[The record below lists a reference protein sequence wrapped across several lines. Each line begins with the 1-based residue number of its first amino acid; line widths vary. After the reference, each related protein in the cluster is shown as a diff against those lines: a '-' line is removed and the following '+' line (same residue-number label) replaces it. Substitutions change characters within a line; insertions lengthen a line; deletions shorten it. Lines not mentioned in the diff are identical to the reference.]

1 MYNNFIVMR
10 KGTKMQKVEMIV
22 GGRRALVDADMV
34 KKMTK
39 KQELVASA
47 MRLQSVMNA
56 VPREAEPIL
65 QKKLQEIMSKII
77 RLNRTIR
84 QTVQFL

>member
-1 MYNNFIVMR
+1 ME
-10 KGTKMQKVEMIV
+10 KVQMVV
-22 GGRRALVDADMV
+22 GGRLALVDADMV

-47 MRLQSVMNA
+47 RRLQSVMNA

-65 QKKLQEIMSKII
+65 QKQLQEIMGKII

-84 QTVQFL
+84 QNVQFL

>member
-1 MYNNFIVMR
+1 ME
-10 KGTKMQKVEMIV
+10 KVQMVV
-22 GGRRALVDADMV
+22 GGRLALVDADMV

-39 KQELVASA
+39 KQQLVASA
-47 MRLQSVMNA
+47 GRLQSVMNA

-65 QKKLQEIMSKII
+65 QKQLQEIMGKII

-84 QTVQFL
+84 QNVQFL

>member
-1 MYNNFIVMR
+1 ME
-10 KGTKMQKVEMIV
+10 KVQMVV
-22 GGRRALVDADMV
+22 GGKLALVDADMV

-47 MRLQSVMNA
+47 LRLQSVMNA

-65 QKKLQEIMSKII
+65 QKQLQEIMSKII

-84 QTVQFL
+84 QSVQFL

>member
-1 MYNNFIVMR
+1 ME
-10 KGTKMQKVEMIV
+10 KVQMIIS
-22 GGRRALVDADMV
+22 GKLALVDADMV

-47 MRLQSVMNA
+47 LRLQSVMNA

-65 QKKLQEIMSKII
+65 QKQLQEIMGKII

-84 QTVQFL
+84 QNVQFL

>member
-1 MYNNFIVMR
+1 
-10 KGTKMQKVEMIV
+10 
-22 GGRRALVDADMV
+22 MV

-39 KQELVASA
+39 KQELVANA

-56 VPREAEPIL
+56 VPRDAEPIL
-65 QKKLQEIMSKII
+65 QQQLQEIMSKII
-77 RLNRTIR
+77 RLNRSIR

>member
-1 MYNNFIVMR
+1 
-10 KGTKMQKVEMIV
+10 MQKVQMLV
-22 GGRRALVDADMV
+22 GGRQALVDADMV

-65 QKKLQEIMSKII
+65 QKQLQEIVGKIQ
-77 RLNRTIR
+77 RLNRGIR
-84 QTVQFL
+84 QNVQFL

>member
-1 MYNNFIVMR
+1 ME
-10 KGTKMQKVEMIV
+10 KVQMIV
-22 GGRRALVDADMV
+22 SGKLALVDADMV

-39 KQELVASA
+39 KQELVSSA
-47 MRLQSVMNA
+47 LRLQSVMNA

-65 QKKLQEIMSKII
+65 QKQLQEIMGKII

-84 QTVQFL
+84 QNVQFL

>member
-1 MYNNFIVMR
+1 
-10 KGTKMQKVEMIV
+10 MQKVQMLV
-22 GGRRALVDADMV
+22 GGRQALVDVDMV

-39 KQELVASA
+39 KQELVANA

-56 VPREAEPIL
+56 VPRDAEPIL
-65 QKKLQEIMSKII
+65 QQQLQEIMSKII
-77 RLNRTIR
+77 RLNRSIR